1 MDFADALVDPE
12 GGAPEVPL
20 VPHQLQ
26 PLLRV
31 KQLLF
36 IATITTGLLAV
47 TSYITGYHIRL
58 TTFICT
64 YLTTVAG
71 GLKSWLH
78 FILSTCTI
86 DFRKGVLTNEV
97 FWGIFSQH
105 GTVERANFFEIAFL
119 NHH

>member
-36 IATITTGLLAV
+36 IATITTSLLAV
-47 TSYITGYHIRL
+47 TFYITGYHIRL

-71 GLKSWLH
+71 GLNSWLH